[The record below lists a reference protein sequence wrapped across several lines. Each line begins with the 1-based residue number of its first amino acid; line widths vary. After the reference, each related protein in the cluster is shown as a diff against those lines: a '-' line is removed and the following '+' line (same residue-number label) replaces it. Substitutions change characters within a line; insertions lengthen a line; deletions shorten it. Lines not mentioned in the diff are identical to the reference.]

1 MAIKFKYAEC
11 SVGPVHGPRQFPD
24 GVNLFRQGRIDIK
37 SRSVLPIHGA
47 TQVSQLQLTLSMS
60 SKCTLNA
67 YSSIPDNVG
76 AIGSEFAYHALDLYC
91 SIRLAIIPKLRSVI
105 RAHICVY
112 TYVEFASTH
121 AVTGKAGKKLT
132 LSRGS
137 QVDSSCGN
145 PFHLTRTDQEPLTF
159 VFFTLHKHNH
169 ARAIAI
175 VNEVRT
181 RRIAQLYSSLL
192 HVGRRCSKCSR
203 SSSRRRR
210 ATSRSVAL
218 SGSAFFARILPRGGL
233 EAAVHVG
240 TPGSRLQLVG
250 PSHPIMIMNMGGGQ
264 GHVHAC

>member
-37 SRSVLPIHGA
+37 SRSVLPVHGA

-105 RAHICVY
+105 RAHIRVY

-192 HVGRRCSKCSR
+192 HVGRRVAVPSVPVHLLADVVQPLGRLHCR
-203 SSSRRRR
+203 GRHSSPAFYRVAVLKLPFMWGRQVR
-210 ATSRSVAL
+210 ACNWLDQVTQS
-218 SGSAFFARILPRGGL
+218 
-233 EAAVHVG
+233 
-240 TPGSRLQLVG
+240 
-250 PSHPIMIMNMGGGQ
+250 
-264 GHVHAC
+264 